1 MFLTCSF
8 PENCSKLL
16 HTRQCA
22 SLGTQQ
28 YAHQVWS
35 QSNVEKK
42 SKDKQPETPSILVR
56 SLCNGTVRQFHLLSG
71 YLFNVTLRFAEIY
84 WVCRAVYWFISS
96 ASPTNFLG
104 ETKRKTKGKK
114 KPTSCAAVTT
124 SGKQIPLCCKLATVC
139 THAHT
144 SWLKRCVMELQ
155 KSESDGFRLNQK
167 LYFFFQTPNCRE
179 IHTFSNWIISANW
192 TFNCFGSSPF
202 MVVSPGKCNANM
214 CYIHVQPVTQGSRD

>member
-56 SLCNGTVRQFHLLSG
+56 SLCKGTVRQFHLLSG

-167 LYFFFQTPNCRE
+167 LYFF
-179 IHTFSNWIISANW
+179 SDS
-192 TFNCFGSSPF
+192 
-202 MVVSPGKCNANM
+202 
-214 CYIHVQPVTQGSRD
+214 

>member
-8 PENCSKLL
+8 LENCSKLL

-84 WVCRAVYWFISS
+84 WVCRAVYFFYFFSQSNKFPWRDKTENKRQKK
-96 ASPTNFLG
+96 TNFLCSSDHV
-104 ETKRKTKGKK
+104 RKTNPSVLQISHCLHTHTRTHQLVKEMCNGTAKK
-114 KPTSCAAVTT
+114 WVWW
-124 SGKQIPLCCKLATVC
+124 V
-139 THAHT
+139 
-144 SWLKRCVMELQ
+144 
-155 KSESDGFRLNQK
+155 
-167 LYFFFQTPNCRE
+167 
-179 IHTFSNWIISANW
+179 SA
-192 TFNCFGSSPF
+192 
-202 MVVSPGKCNANM
+202 
-214 CYIHVQPVTQGSRD
+214 